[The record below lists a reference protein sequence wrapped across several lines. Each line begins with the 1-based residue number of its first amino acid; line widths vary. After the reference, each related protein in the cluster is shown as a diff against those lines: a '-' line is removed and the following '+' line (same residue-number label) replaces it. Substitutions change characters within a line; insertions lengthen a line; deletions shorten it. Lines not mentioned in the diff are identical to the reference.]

1 MFDLLAMSGLA
12 TAWRP
17 LIILDVDGVIFDSN
31 RLKSDNIYEAA
42 LKVCGAERAA
52 TLRDDFVMRS
62 GVPREVKIAEALGAA
77 SPSYQAVLSAY
88 NALNADTLMRVP
100 LTPDAEAVLAALSA
114 EHTLVAMSG
123 ADERELHRLF
133 NQRGLM
139 QYFEVVRGGPLD
151 KVRNL
156 AAFVGLPA
164 LLYVGDAL
172 ADQHAACHYG
182 VPFCYM
188 SGYAATEPERMQQ
201 SGLPIAYQISNL
213 AELPA
218 VINACAAPV
227 IIGGAQG

>member
-1 MFDLLAMSGLA
+1 MIL
-12 TAWRP
+12 
-17 LIILDVDGVIFDSN
+17 LDVDGVIFDSN
-31 RLKSDNIYEAA
+31 RLKSDNIYQAA
-42 LKVCGAERAA
+42 LPVCGAERAA
-52 TLRDDFVMRS
+52 ALRDDFVMRS
-62 GVPREVKIAEALGAA
+62 GVPREVKISDALGAA

-88 NALNADTLMRVP
+88 NALNADTLTRVP
-100 LTPDAEAVLAALSA
+100 LTPDAEAVLAVLSVEYA
-114 EHTLVAMSG
+114 LVAISG

-139 QYFEVVRGGPLD
+139 QYFDVVRGGPLD

-188 SGYAATEPERMQQ
+188 SGYAASEPDRLRQ
-201 SGLPIAYQISNL
+201 SGLPIAYQIRNL
-213 AELPA
+213 AELPT
-218 VINACAAPV
+218 VISACAAPV
-227 IIGGAQG
+227 PIGGAQG